1 MKQEATGDKT
11 TPAVDFYGEYDDNGV
26 DVSLL
31 RYVLSLSPL
40 QRLKVME
47 KSARDTRILH
57 EYGRKHREPKPPQ
70 NR

>member
-1 MKQEATGDKT
+1 MKQKATVDKP
-11 TPAVDFYGEYDDNGV
+11 TPAVDFYGAYDDNGV

-31 RYVLSLSPL
+31 RYMLSLSPL
-40 QRLKVME
+40 QRLTVME

-57 EYGRKHREPKPPQ
+57 EYGRRHREAKPPQ

>member
-1 MKQEATGDKT
+1 MKQKAAGDEG
-11 TPAVDFYGEYDDNGV
+11 TPAVDSYGEYDASGV

-31 RYVLSLSPL
+31 RYLLSLSPL

-57 EYGRKHREPKPPQ
+57 ECGRKHREAKPPQ
-70 NR
+70 DR

>member
-57 EYGRKHREPKPPQ
+57 ECGRKHREANPPQ
-70 NR
+70 DR